1 MTEARSTKGGH
12 SSSFGAPGVPSQ
24 QTLKGDAAL
33 QEKTATKDY
42 ELDERKHQ
50 NRFRWLS
57 LIALPVLATA
67 WLGLIAWATLTG
79 VILGT
84 QVGIALGATGAGL
97 LTLLGLQVKWAHSR
111 KDEADGNRRGR
122 VVEILLKNIPE

>member
-1 MTEARSTKGGH
+1 M
-12 SSSFGAPGVPSQ
+12 
-24 QTLKGDAAL
+24 
-33 QEKTATKDY
+33 
-42 ELDERKHQ
+42 
-50 NRFRWLS
+50 
-57 LIALPVLATA
+57 ATA

-79 VILGT
+79 VILRT
-84 QVGIALGATGAGL
+84 QVWIALGATGAGL

>member
-1 MTEARSTKGGH
+1 M
-12 SSSFGAPGVPSQ
+12 
-24 QTLKGDAAL
+24 KGDASL
-33 QEKTATKDY
+33 QEKTAAKDY
-42 ELDERKHQ
+42 ELSEQRQKKW
-50 NRFRWLS
+50 FRLVMMFS
-57 LIALPVLATA
+57 LPFVTVS